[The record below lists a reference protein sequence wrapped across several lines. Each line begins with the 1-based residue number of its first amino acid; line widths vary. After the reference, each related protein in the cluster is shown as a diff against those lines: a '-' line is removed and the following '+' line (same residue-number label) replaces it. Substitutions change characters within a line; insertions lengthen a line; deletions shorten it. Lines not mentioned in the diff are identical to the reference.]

1 MSDHIKHLI
10 ECQCVLNIFKNKT
23 RPVFHKF
30 KVFSQIDENDSIKE
44 KYVICNNCDIVHRVF
59 EVCKSEIKWGSE
71 NLKSLVTT
79 KDDIKFNLESR
90 NFENIVIELEK
101 NNIDLCEWEYIE
113 YLLDNKK
120 EGQIV
125 LNKSEIDNNIVYNV
139 LYIKNENFSIKK
151 EIQQRFL

>member
-79 KDDIKFNLESR
+79 KDDIKFNLEPR
-90 NFENIVIELEK
+90 NFENIVIE
-101 NNIDLCEWEYIE
+101 
-113 YLLDNKK
+113 
-120 EGQIV
+120 
-125 LNKSEIDNNIVYNV
+125 
-139 LYIKNENFSIKK
+139 
-151 EIQQRFL
+151 

>member
-113 YLLDNKK
+113 YILDNKK